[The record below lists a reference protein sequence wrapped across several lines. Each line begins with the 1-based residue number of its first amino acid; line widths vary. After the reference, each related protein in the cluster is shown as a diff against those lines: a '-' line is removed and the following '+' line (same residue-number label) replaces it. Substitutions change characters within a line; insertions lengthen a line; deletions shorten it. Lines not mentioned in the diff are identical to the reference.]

1 MRVRWSL
8 ISELYCILK
17 LLIATRKWPKTTGVL
32 RLLLQKTGQW
42 PVHDIKSF
50 AIGTFLS
57 SLLLQEQ
64 IKVSDKT
71 LCETIPSPNEIA
83 KQMGALNTKS
93 PVLKSSQCLCCCC
106 YCTMLTFNIPSPP
119 PPKKKNWHEIV
130 AFLTIVLRQNLSLI
144 FLRNSRK
151 IGCFFRKFVP

>member
-1 MRVRWSL
+1 MCIACALVASL
-8 ISELYCILK
+8 VASSLQLENGPK
-17 LLIATRKWPKTTGVL
+17 LPGVF
-32 RLLLQKTGQW
+32 RLLLQKTGHW

-50 AIGTFLS
+50 AVGTFLS

-93 PVLKSSQCLCCCC
+93 PVLK
-106 YCTMLTFNIPSPP
+106 
-119 PPKKKNWHEIV
+119 
-130 AFLTIVLRQNLSLI
+130 RQHFDL
-144 FLRNSRK
+144 
-151 IGCFFRKFVP
+151 